1 MRLRSK
7 RSENSN
13 FGREFVKCKS
23 KPCPVKALRKCN
35 FFMWLDDYINM
46 IEGAKLMG
54 DLEKMMASK
63 FGTDVTANS
72 DVLAELK
79 KMNDNMCKI
88 IDLKLKYN
96 YMLRI
101 FYVVM
106 IFIAL
111 LFATSYGS
119 KHL

>member
-1 MRLRSK
+1 
-7 RSENSN
+7 
-13 FGREFVKCKS
+13 
-23 KPCPVKALRKCN
+23 
-35 FFMWLDDYINM
+35 MWLDDYNM

-96 YMLRI
+96 YMLGI

>member
-1 MRLRSK
+1 
-7 RSENSN
+7 
-13 FGREFVKCKS
+13 
-23 KPCPVKALRKCN
+23 
-35 FFMWLDDYINM
+35 MWLDDYINM

>member
-1 MRLRSK
+1 M
-7 RSENSN
+7 
-13 FGREFVKCKS
+13 
-23 KPCPVKALRKCN
+23 PAKALRKCN

-96 YMLRI
+96 YMLGI

>member
-1 MRLRSK
+1 
-7 RSENSN
+7 
-13 FGREFVKCKS
+13 
-23 KPCPVKALRKCN
+23 
-35 FFMWLDDYINM
+35 
-46 IEGAKLMG
+46 MG

-96 YMLRI
+96 YMLGI

>member
-1 MRLRSK
+1 
-7 RSENSN
+7 
-13 FGREFVKCKS
+13 
-23 KPCPVKALRKCN
+23 
-35 FFMWLDDYINM
+35 M

-96 YMLRI
+96 YMLGI